1 MRTIKLF
8 NLLFVALT
16 LTMTSCKDD
25 NEDETATID
34 YTGIYFMDI
43 YNEDIETLPI
53 AGGETTVLK
62 SSVYGAG
69 IAYDKSSEKIYY
81 SDFADSD
88 TPDGKI
94 WKADIDGENATAIVT
109 GLLDPYGIAIDT
121 ENEKIYWGDD
131 NGNVSRS
138 NLDGT
143 SKEDIVTIDGG
154 GIRAVAI
161 DATNKKLYFYD
172 VQNNNLYR
180 SNLDGSSKS
189 VIISGYY
196 GYAIAVDEINNKIYF
211 DAQTD
216 NESVSALYRANLD
229 GSNPTLISDTQ
240 SRIYGIAIDV
250 YKKKVYWSE
259 RDNYNIIQ
267 ANLNGTQ
274 KVILNS
280 VELGAP
286 RGIFLKY

>member
-16 LTMTSCKDD
+16 LTITSCKDD
-25 NEDETATID
+25 NEDETSTID

-81 SDFADSD
+81 SDFEDSD

-121 ENEKIYWGDD
+121 ENGKIYWGDD

>member
-16 LTMTSCKDD
+16 LTITSCKDD
-25 NEDETATID
+25 NEDETSTID

-81 SDFADSD
+81 SDFEDSD